1 MQHGNAPKSKNLL
14 TLPRAVRLPV
24 QGG

>member
-1 MQHGNAPKSKNLL
+1 MQLGKATKSKNLL
-14 TLPRAVRLPV
+14 TLPRAVRPPV